1 MTILNQES
9 SYTDKDIAFLIETVA
24 PSLIKKIDSVKNDL
38 NFIEGMIEH
47 ESGKLLNRIISD
59 SSNQFTTSVSPKFLF
74 EVLLRQTRK
83 ELENHAYT
91 IERTAS
97 QRVPVFDIKEVCEFL
112 SDDKILKY
120 LVDMLNSF
128 TRIESYVIPV
138 RIRKGIWRKYRFS
151 DINLDS
157 LLEMCQA
164 VNEARRFGLY
174 KRIADLC
181 LFILGFFPEYVGVDY
196 QTNIIE
202 NFRPILYRKARISA
216 EACEEIGRRFYKL
229 ASEHRDAAEIGMEVI
244 LHKMYDKFDLAK
256 KPLNYISDHYLKLRK
271 KDIFPSFWPN

>member
-1 MTILNQES
+1 MAILDQES
-9 SYTDKDIAFLIETVA
+9 PYTDKDVAFLIETIA
-24 PSLIKKIDSVKNDL
+24 PSLIKKIDTIKNDS
-38 NFIEGMIEH
+38 NFIEGMIER
-47 ESGKLLNRIISD
+47 ESGKLLTRIMSD
-59 SSNQFTTSVSPKFLF
+59 TSNQFITSVSTRFLF

-97 QRVPVFDIKEVCEFL
+97 QRIPVFDTKEVCEFL
-112 SDDKILKY
+112 SDENIMKY
-120 LVDMLNSF
+120 LIEMLNSF

-151 DINLDS
+151 DIDLNS

-164 VNEARRFGLY
+164 VEETRRFGLY

-181 LFILGFFPEYVGVDY
+181 LFILGFYPEYVNIDY
-196 QTNIIE
+196 QGSGKEDFSPTL
-202 NFRPILYRKARISA
+202 FRKARISA
-216 EACEEIGRRFYKL
+216 EACEEAGKRFYKL
-229 ASEHRDAAEIGMEVI
+229 ASEHKDAAALGLEVT
-244 LHKMYDKFDLAK
+244 LHKLHDKFDLAK